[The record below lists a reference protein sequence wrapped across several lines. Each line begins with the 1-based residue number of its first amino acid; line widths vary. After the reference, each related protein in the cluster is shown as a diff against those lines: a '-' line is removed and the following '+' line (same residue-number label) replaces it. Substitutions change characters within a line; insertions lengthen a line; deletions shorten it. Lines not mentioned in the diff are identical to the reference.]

1 MSTPLPPSR
10 DRISNPRHVV
20 CAIDLSDVSESVLA
34 CAVSLGRTF
43 GARVTALHVFDPWP
57 PVGPLMAAREPR
69 QPEFDARAA
78 TTRELHTL
86 LASFAVAGSEP
97 HLQIAE
103 GNASVEIV
111 RHARELEAD
120 LLVMGTHG
128 RSGFDRFALGSVAEK
143 VLRKSPCPVLTLPP
157 GAGPLTQDVVFRT
170 LLCPVDFSPDSAHAL
185 DFAVALASKVE
196 GTVTALN
203 IVDALDGEPE
213 PQTPAYI
220 VEFRRQQREG
230 AQTALRNLIA
240 THAGAA
246 RVTGVVAL
254 GRPHREIL
262 RVAAEQSSDLI
273 VMGVRGR
280 GPIDLTL
287 FGSTANQVVRRA
299 TCAVLTIRS

>member
-1 MSTPLPPSR
+1 MIASHSSSP
-10 DRISNPRHVV
+10 DRIVNPRQIL
-20 CAIDLSDVSESVLA
+20 CAIDLSDVSAPALA

-43 GARVTALHVFDPWP
+43 GADVTALHVFDPWP

-78 TTRELHTL
+78 TTHELQTM
-86 LASFAVAGSEP
+86 LARFAATGPAP

-103 GNASVEIV
+103 GNATAEIV
-111 RHARELEAD
+111 RHARELHAD
-120 LLVMGTHG
+120 LIVMGTHG
-128 RSGFDRFALGSVAEK
+128 RSGFDRLALGSVAEK

-157 GAGPLTQDVVFRT
+157 GAGPLTPEVAFRT
-170 LLCPVDFSPDSAHAL
+170 LLCPVDFSSDSARAL
-185 DFAVALASKVE
+185 DFAVALASRVD

-203 IVDALDGEPE
+203 IVDALDGDPE

-220 VEFRRQQREG
+220 VEFRRQQRQA
-230 AQTALRNLIA
+230 AQTALLDLIA
-240 THAGAA
+240 TRAGAVQ
-246 RVTGVVAL
+246 VTGVVAL

-262 RVAAEQSSDLI
+262 RVAAEQASDLI

-280 GPIDLTL
+280 GPVDLTL